1 MLDETKSR
9 DDDPLKAS
17 RTRAAD
23 TCDDAAGGIRLVA
36 PADRFVH
43 QAGCGAR
50 YSTVSTALFLPPR
63 SLVLPFPRPSPA
75 TAYSYAERQE
85 RPVFGCPTRR
95 LDRPPFGIARRPDG
109 RQQDSMDRID
119 REDEDSSVHID

>member
-1 MLDETKSR
+1 VTKKRTMCARIRHADMLDETKSR

-50 YSTVSTALFLPPR
+50 
-63 SLVLPFPRPSPA
+63 
-75 TAYSYAERQE
+75 
-85 RPVFGCPTRR
+85 
-95 LDRPPFGIARRPDG
+95 
-109 RQQDSMDRID
+109 
-119 REDEDSSVHID
+119 